1 MAAALTI
8 FQPTSAFECTNR
20 FRSRDRR
27 KLGHQRLTSTSRT
40 STVSGI
46 WLAALVSRQPTIAS
60 RMLAMA
66 SCSVLPWEI
75 HPGMEGHSTTK
86 VPVSSRSTVTSNFI
100 QNNSTCDSLIRQLSY
115 SFKVTADVFGKMI
128 QDTKVFL
135 IPTGTDSLLTAGKFG
150 LGPTGVALKQEGPWT
165 FGMLFN
171 HVWSVAG
178 WERRPNVSN
187 TFLQPFMAYT
197 TQDAW
202 TFTLNT
208 ESTYDWRAEN
218 WSVPLNF
225 MLAKLT
231 KIGGQP
237 VQFQVGTLNWAESPS
252 NIGKKVMANR
262 RKSSTKKPAAGVE
275 IKNSRTMRALSTL
288 SRLS

>member
-1 MAAALTI
+1 MAYFGKNDMAAALTI

-237 VQFQVGTLNWAESPS
+237 VQFQVGT
-252 NIGKKVMANR
+252 R
-262 RKSSTKKPAAGVE
+262 
-275 IKNSRTMRALSTL
+275 
-288 SRLS
+288 

>member
-1 MAAALTI
+1 MMAYFGKNDMAAALTI
-8 FQPTSAFECTNR
+8 FLPTSAFECTNR

-40 STVSGI
+40 STVSCI

-135 IPTGTDSLLTAGKFG
+135 IPTGTDSLVLNRSWVEFSESKPIADNKMPN
-150 LGPTGVALKQEGPWT
+150 LNK
-165 FGMLFN
+165 
-171 HVWSVAG
+171 SVSRKVNG
-178 WERRPNVSN
+178 HWRGRR
-187 TFLQPFMAYT
+187 
-197 TQDAW
+197 
-202 TFTLNT
+202 
-208 ESTYDWRAEN
+208 
-218 WSVPLNF
+218 
-225 MLAKLT
+225 
-231 KIGGQP
+231 I
-237 VQFQVGTLNWAESPS
+237 PS
-252 NIGKKVMANR
+252 
-262 RKSSTKKPAAGVE
+262 
-275 IKNSRTMRALSTL
+275 
-288 SRLS
+288 

>member
-1 MAAALTI
+1 M
-8 FQPTSAFECTNR
+8 
-20 FRSRDRR
+20 
-27 KLGHQRLTSTSRT
+27 
-40 STVSGI
+40 
-46 WLAALVSRQPTIAS
+46 
-60 RMLAMA
+60 
-66 SCSVLPWEI
+66 
-75 HPGMEGHSTTK
+75 
-86 VPVSSRSTVTSNFI
+86 
-100 QNNSTCDSLIRQLSY
+100 
-115 SFKVTADVFGKMI
+115 MI

-150 LGPTGVALKQEGPWT
+150 LGPTGVALNQEGPWT
-165 FGMLFN
+165 FLLVCN

-178 WERRPNVSN
+178 WESRPNVSN

-208 ESTYDWRAEN
+208 ESSYDWRAEN

-262 RKSSTKKPAAGVE
+262 RKSSTKKPAAGGE
-275 IKNSRTMRALSTL
+275 NKNSKKKRATATL
-288 SRLS
+288 CRFT